1 MIWAQPI
8 GLTVSGTGI
17 LTKCWKDM
25 RKGPQGPEAVTHRTA
40 WLWLFFYLVFW
51 KPSVPA
57 DFNGLMPT
65 APCWFS
71 EPSRPSKKCLW
82 LKIARV
88 VVQLLNHVWLFAT
101 PWTAVHHASLS
112 FTISWSLLKLMSVE
126 SAMLSNHLI
135 LCCPLLLLPLIFP
148 SIRVFSNESALYIR
162 WPKYWRFR
170 FSISPS
176 HEYSGLV
183 SFRIDWF
190 ELLVV
195 QGTLKSLL
203 QHHSLK
209 AWTLWC
215 SVFFMSCWLIRKW

>member
-1 MIWAQPI
+1 
-8 GLTVSGTGI
+8 
-17 LTKCWKDM
+17 M
-25 RKGPQGPEAVTHRTA
+25 RKQWKQWKKNFPPLGSEITA
-40 WLWLFFYLVFW
+40 DDDSSHEIKRHSLLGRKAMTNL
-51 KPSVPA
+51 
-57 DFNGLMPT
+57 
-65 APCWFS
+65 
-71 EPSRPSKKCLW
+71 
-82 LKIARV
+82 V
-88 VVQLLNHVWLFAT
+88 VVVYLLCCVWLFAT
-101 PWTAVHHASLS
+101 PWTVVHHASLS

-176 HEYSGLV
+176 HEDSGLV

-195 QGTLKSLL
+195 QGTLKSIL

-209 AWTLWC
+209 ASILQH
-215 SVFFMSCWLIRKW
+215 SAFFMIQLTSIPDSWKNHHFDYMDLCWQSDVFAF